1 MREGPAMTRTRP
13 ARMSQPAVPVSA
25 RVFAGRF
32 ARELARALNCRPVQ
46 LRPAALRWTVNV
58 LTWESD

>member
-1 MREGPAMTRTRP
+1 
-13 ARMSQPAVPVSA
+13 MSQPAVPVSA